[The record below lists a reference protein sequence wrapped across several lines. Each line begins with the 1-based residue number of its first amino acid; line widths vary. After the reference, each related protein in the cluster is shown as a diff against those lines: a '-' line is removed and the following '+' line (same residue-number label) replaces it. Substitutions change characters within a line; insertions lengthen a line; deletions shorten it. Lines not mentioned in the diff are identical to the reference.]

1 LKVIQKYCI
10 LISTGRKLLEE
21 QLCELRKTT
30 GKCLRIDHTYK
41 ITSALGITINETWVC
56 ILMY

>member
-1 LKVIQKYCI
+1 M
-10 LISTGRKLLEE
+10 GRKLLEE

-41 ITSALGITINETWVC
+41 ITSALGVTIDETWVC
-56 ILMY
+56 ILIH